1 MSGVFTFLMFAL
13 SGAMAKHSWTE
24 GKDFDAVTFTVC
36 AAMFLGHSVYVMWA
50 DRPERWRH
58 RKRGSV
64 YEIVA
69 AQALVQTE
77 APLLDNEIVTVY
89 RDVKT
94 GVYAVRPP
102 EEFMDGRFEK
112 L

>member
-1 MSGVFTFLMFAL
+1 MSGVFTFLMFAFF
-13 SGAMAKHSWTE
+13 GAMSKYSWAE
-24 GKDFDAVTFTVC
+24 GKELDAVIFLTC
-36 AAMFLGHSVYVMWA
+36 AVGFLSHSVYAMWA

-58 RKRGSV
+58 LKRGGV
-64 YEIVA
+64 YEIVT
-69 AQALVQTE
+69 AQAVVQTE

-94 GVYAVRPP
+94 DLYYVRPP
-102 EEFMDGRFEK
+102 EEFMDGRFER